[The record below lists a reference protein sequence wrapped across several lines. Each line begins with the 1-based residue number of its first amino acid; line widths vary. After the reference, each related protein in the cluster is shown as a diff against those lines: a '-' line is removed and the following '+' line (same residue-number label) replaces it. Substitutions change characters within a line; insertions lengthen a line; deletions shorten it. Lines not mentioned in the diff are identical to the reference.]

1 MTQDTK
7 LQQLIINK
15 LTTDQYNAAVEAGTI
30 DPNQLYMT
38 TDSPTIDDIIVNGS
52 SIVSNNTVELGT
64 MALETASNYSTKA
77 VADTLYAQ
85 KALETTVAGK
95 LDKISTAS
103 KVYGTDVNGNQ
114 TSYDITSFGNVDDVK
129 VGTTSV
135 VANKIATLGTM
146 AGQPTTNYYT
156 KSEIDGKLSA
166 GMHYKGTVAS
176 YSNLPS
182 SDNQVGDLY
191 NVTDTGSNYA
201 WDGTAWDKMSENID
215 LSNVVPNTRTING
228 KELSTNITLTASD
241 VGALPSSTVIPVI
254 DSSLSTTSTNG
265 VQNKLITNELNNKLD
280 NYHLRACGNWTG
292 GLHAVNFVTFD
303 YSTSDSENGIF
314 IKISMVNS
322 HGNGITGRFFQDVIL
337 NCNYTGVVAGTIYRY
352 FAESIE
358 SGMNAYLDHKWGDIF
373 WTIDT
378 TNKIVKFYVL
388 MRQYSWTYMT
398 PYFRLNA
405 STKGIIS
412 QKTGQNNEEYSSGTQ
427 YWASINNLDAIPS
440 TVAEL
445 TDASN
450 YALVSS
456 LPTIAT
462 TSTAGLVKPDGTS
475 ITVDANGVISSA
487 AGVEIDEE
495 TITKNSS
502 DELQTVAIVNPNTN
516 SGATSPLKIWNG
528 SEYQWNHG
536 EATTWN
542 YWQTEVQAMWT
553 ASTLPSSQHWW
564 KLACGDDKLVVIS
577 RRNNQSAYS
586 TDGGITWRSGGNLP
600 GSGDRKALAFGE
612 GRFISLEEDK
622 NTSTY
627 STDGGVTWRSG
638 GNLPFTG
645 SSSNGYWDLL
655 AYGDGKFISIT
666 TRGYRSTYSTDGGIT
681 WRSGGDLPVT
691 GNWVGLVYG
700 DGKFV
705 AVAMNSNATTYSTDG
720 GITWRSGGNL
730 PSDKNWGGI
739 AYGDGRFVVVARNQK
754 YSAYSTDGGVTWQSG
769 GDIPIIGNWS
779 GIAYDGGRFVVVGGY
794 DTASNLAI
802 YSEDGGIT
810 WKSFTLSTTDYWAT
824 LIYYNNTFITTACNS
839 ANSAIFTI
847 QYDKCYT
854 DTANPTTTSVV
865 YSAPETTSA
874 LTISSVTSDAIT
886 LSNNN
891 TYYYNQSG
899 NAYTYRTLGDA
910 HPDWLCNINNV
921 GVKIGNT
928 TIATAGGTDVEAL
941 TDSEI
946 EELWDTTFY
955 YCWELSLDL
964 YSYGYHGYHYIFTTS
979 ENPQI
984 GDTVYIPVNSTT
996 LNNSSTITNLS
1007 SSPKGIYIQ
1016 NNCGHERNS
1025 SKDTTDPINVINW
1038 SVEDNTVSCLTG
1050 DTLVTM
1056 YDKSTKR
1063 LDEIELG
1070 DKVLSV
1076 NTDTGKLEQDD
1087 VIFTDKNEFKIH
1099 NNYDLWTFSNNFQVK
1114 TVKRHRFYN
1123 VESNSFKYMDEWNM
1137 GEHTIDIQ
1145 GNCLELLSH
1154 EVVEETVRHYKIT
1167 TEKYHNYFANG
1178 MLTGSRLTKPI
1189 KYENLKL

>member
-7 LQQLIINK
+7 LQQLVINK
-15 LTTDQYNAAVEAGTI
+15 LTTAQYQAALDAGTI

-38 TDSPTIDDIIVNGS
+38 TDSQTLRDVTVNGS

-176 YSNLPS
+176 YSDLPTTG
-182 SDNQVGDLY
+182 NQTGDLY
-191 NVTDTGSNYA
+191 NVTDTGANYA
-201 WDGTAWDKMSENID
+201 WSGTAWDKLSENID
-215 LSNVVPNTRTING
+215 LSGVVPNTRTING
-228 KELSTNITLTASD
+228 KALSTNITLSASD
-241 VGALPSSTVIPVI
+241 VGALPSSTVIPII

-405 STKGIIS
+405 STKGVIS

-456 LPTIAT
+456 LPSIAT

-516 SGATSPLKIWNG
+516 NNAINPLKIWNG
-528 SEYQWNHG
+528 TEYQWNHG
-536 EATTWN
+536 EATVWN
-542 YWQTEVQAMWT
+542 YWQTSETAMWT
-553 ASTLPSSQHWW
+553 ASTMPSSAKWRSVTY
-564 KLACGDDKLVVIS
+564 GDGKFVVIAGNS
-577 RRNNQSAYS
+577 NKAAYS
-586 TDGGITWRSGGNLP
+586 TDGINWTETTLP
-600 GSGDRKALAFGE
+600 
-612 GRFISLEEDK
+612 
-622 NTSTY
+622 
-627 STDGGVTWRSG
+627 
-638 GNLPFTG
+638 
-645 SSSNGYWDLL
+645 SSYAWKSV
-655 AYGDGKFISIT
+655 I
-666 TRGYRSTYSTDGGIT
+666 
-681 WRSGGDLPVT
+681 
-691 GNWVGLVYG
+691 YG

-705 AVAMNSNATTYSTDG
+705 AVAESSA
-720 GITWRSGGNL
+720 
-730 PSDKNWGGI
+730 K
-739 AYGDGRFVVVARNQK
+739 
-754 YSAYSTDGGVTWQSG
+754 SAYSTDGINWTETTLPSSTNWIS
-769 GDIPIIGNWS
+769 ISYGNGIFVAVAWS
-779 GIAYDGGRFVVVGGY
+779 SNKAAYSTDGINWTETTMPSSADWDSIAYGDGKFVAVTVGSNQSAYSTDGINWTASIIPSDYWQNIAYGNSKFVVVADGSAKSAYSTDGINWTETTMPSSTY
-794 DTASNLAI
+794 WHSVTYGDGKFVVVASLSNKAA
-802 YSEDGGIT
+802 YSTDGIN
-810 WKSFTLSTTDYWAT
+810 WIASTLPS
-824 LIYYNNTFITTACNS
+824 S
-839 ANSAIFTI
+839 ANWTSIAYGNGIFVAVAYDSDASAIFTI
-847 QYDKCYT
+847 SYDKCYT
-854 DTANPTTTSVV
+854 LDSTPTTSSQV
-865 YSAPETTSA
+865 YSAPEITSA
-874 LTISSVTSDAIT
+874 KTITSVGSGTIT
-886 LSNNN
+886 LSDNLV
-891 TYYYNQSG
+891 YNSTPSG
-899 NAYTYRTLGDA
+899 NQNTYRTLGDA
-910 HPDWLCNINNV
+910 HPNWICNINNV

-928 TIATAGGTDVEAL
+928 TIATAGGSDVEAL

-946 EELWDTTFY
+946 EELWDTAFY

-964 YSYGYHGYHYIFTTS
+964 YSYGYSGYHYIFTTS

-1038 SVEDNTVSCLTG
+1038 SVEDNIISCLTG

-1123 VESNSFKYMDEWNM
+1123 VESNSFKYMDEWNI

-1145 GNCLELLSH
+1145 GNWLELLSH

>member
-7 LQQLIINK
+7 LQQLVINK
-15 LTTDQYNAAVEAGTI
+15 LTTAQYQAALNAGTI

-38 TDSPTIDDIIVNGS
+38 TDSQTLRDVTVDGS
-52 SIVSNNTVELGT
+52 SIVSNNTAALGT

-182 SDNQVGDLY
+182 SDNQTGDLY
-191 NVTDTGSNYA
+191 NVTDTGANYA
-201 WDGTAWDKMSENID
+201 WSGTDWDKLSENID
-215 LSNVVPNTRTING
+215 LSGVVPNTRTING
-228 KELSTNITLTASD
+228 KELSTNITLSASD
-241 VGALPSSTVIPVI
+241 VNALPSSTVIPVI
-254 DSSLSTTSTNG
+254 DSTLSTTSTNG

-405 STKGIIS
+405 STKGVIS

-502 DELQTVAIVNPNTN
+502 DELQTVAIINPNIN

-528 SEYQWNHG
+528 TQTQWTNG
-536 EATTWN
+536 EATVWN
-542 YWQTEVQAMWT
+542 YWQTDVQAMWT
-553 ASTLPSSQHWW
+553 
-564 KLACGDDKLVVIS
+564 
-577 RRNNQSAYS
+577 
-586 TDGGITWRSGGNLP
+586 SGGNLP
-600 GSGDRKALAFGE
+600 SSAQW
-612 GRFISLEEDK
+612 
-622 NTSTY
+622 Y
-627 STDGGVTWRSG
+627 SV
-638 GNLPFTG
+638 
-645 SSSNGYWDLL
+645 
-655 AYGDGKFISIT
+655 AYGDGKFVAVSWDSA
-666 TRGYRSTYSTDGGIT
+666 GSDKAAYSTDGINWT
-681 WRSGGDLPVT
+681 ASTMPSSAQWYSVT
-691 GNWVGLVYG
+691 YG

-705 AVAMNSNATTYSTDG
+705 AVARYSGKAAYSTDG
-720 GITWRSGGNL
+720 INWTASTMPSSETWWSITYGNGKFVAVTYISNKAAYSTDGINWTASTL
-730 PSDKNWGGI
+730 PSSASWEVT
-739 AYGDGRFVVVARNQK
+739 YGDGKFVAVAGSS
-754 YSAYSTDGGVTWQSG
+754 SAYSTDG
-769 GDIPIIGNWS
+769 INW
-779 GIAYDGGRFVVVGGY
+779 
-794 DTASNLAI
+794 TASTLPSSVKLSSVTYGDGKFVAVAGSNSKKSAYSTDGINWTESTLPSASYISVI
-802 YSEDGGIT
+802 YGDGKFVAVAYMSTKAAYSTDGINWT
-810 WKSFTLSTTDYWAT
+810 ETTLPSSSNWRSVTYGDSKFIAVADNTDTT
-824 LIYYNNTFITTACNS
+824 
-839 ANSAIFTI
+839 AIFTI

-854 DTANPTTTSVV
+854 LDSTPTTSTQIYSEPEITSAKTITSVG
-865 YSAPETTSA
+865 SGT
-874 LTISSVTSDAIT
+874 IT
-886 LSNNN
+886 LSDNLV
-891 TYYYNQSG
+891 YNSTPSG
-899 NAYTYRTLGDA
+899 NQNTYRTLGDA
-910 HPDWLCNINNV
+910 HPNWICNINNV

-928 TIATAGGTDVEAL
+928 TIATAGGGSDVEEI

-946 EELWDTTFY
+946 EELWDS
-955 YCWELSLDL
+955 LSQVSVSFTKDSSITSYSIDGTSYTSNQTLDL
-964 YSYGYHGYHYIFTTS
+964 SMGTHTLVCTGQNHIYIDSKMTYKSSGTNIPFTVDETNAIFTG
-979 ENPQI
+979 E
-984 GDTVYIPVNSTT
+984 GV
-996 LNNSSTITNLS
+996 TITCPVSSSILLS
-1007 SSPKGIYIQ
+1007 SVR
-1016 NNCGHERNS
+1016 E
-1025 SKDTTDPINVINW
+1025 PI
-1038 SVEDNTVSCLTG
+1038 
-1050 DTLVTM
+1050 
-1056 YDKSTKR
+1056 
-1063 LDEIELG
+1063 
-1070 DKVLSV
+1070 
-1076 NTDTGKLEQDD
+1076 
-1087 VIFTDKNEFKIH
+1087 
-1099 NNYDLWTFSNNFQVK
+1099 
-1114 TVKRHRFYN
+1114 
-1123 VESNSFKYMDEWNM
+1123 
-1137 GEHTIDIQ
+1137 
-1145 GNCLELLSH
+1145 
-1154 EVVEETVRHYKIT
+1154 
-1167 TEKYHNYFANG
+1167 
-1178 MLTGSRLTKPI
+1178 
-1189 KYENLKL
+1189 